1 MLNLCWSNTKRFLS
15 VLVVFGKSFV
25 FAKLSKI
32 SKTSVALFWR
42 LSRELIQ
49 LHALVVSSQNFFS
62 RLTGG
67 SMSQSWKILRIFF
80 KIWVFNVSH
89 DSIWRLVRGWRF
101 HSRGYSEIFVANL
114 ETPLRVKL
122 PVAKN
127 T

>member
-49 LHALVVSSQNFFS
+49 LHDLVVSSQNFFS

-101 HSRGYSEIFVANL
+101 HSRGYSEIFVAYL

-127 T
+127 I